1 MSRRTDP
8 TAGDGRVEVAVIV
21 TRFIAGAGGVALRG
35 VLPLDP
41 ARYRITI
48 ITGQGGPL
56 TDRATAA
63 GMNVVIEPSLVS
75 PLSPADDRRALS
87 RLTELCRSGKYDVVH
102 THSAKA
108 GALGRLAAHRA
119 GVPRIVHTYHGFP
132 FHEFQ
137 NPVRRAAY
145 VAIEQ
150 RLARITDS
158 VLAIGSGVATE
169 ALRRGLAT
177 PSTLRTIAPVVE
189 AITVPRTPASR
200 AAARAELGLDA
211 STPLV
216 GTVGR
221 IDYQKAPEHFIA
233 AIAKLRHTSATA
245 VWIGS
250 GPGDHEAKELARRT
264 GLQDRII
271 FAGERSDVP
280 QLLPAF
286 DVFAMASRY
295 EGLPCAVVEAM
306 RCGIPV
312 VATAVNSVPDLVI
325 PGETGL
331 LVPPGRPALLA
342 DAIDNLLD
350 DQRKADRLASHGQTA
365 AGSTYDAN
373 SLADVL
379 DEVYSAHRTTQLV
392 AS

>member
-1 MSRRTDP
+1 MA
-8 TAGDGRVEVAVIV
+8 TAQPIEVAQIV

-41 ARYRITI
+41 DRFRVTI

-56 TDRATAA
+56 TDRAVAA
-63 GMNVVIEPSLVS
+63 GLRVLIEPSLVS
-75 PLSPADDRRALS
+75 PIAPADDRRALK
-87 RLTELCRSGKYDVVH
+87 RLTELCADGGYDVVH

-119 GVPRIVHTYHGFP
+119 SVPQIVHTYHGFP

-145 VAIEQ
+145 VAIER
-150 RLARITDS
+150 RLARITDT
-158 VLAIGSGVATE
+158 VLAIGGGVATE

-177 PSTLRTIAPVVE
+177 PAGLRTIAPVVE
-189 AITVPRTPASR
+189 AVTVPRTPESR
-200 AAARAELGLDA
+200 TRARKVLGIGET
-211 STPLV
+211 TPLV

-221 IDYQKAPEHFIA
+221 IDYQKAPEYLIA
-233 AIAKLRHTSATA
+233 AIAGLRRSDAMA

-250 GPGDHEAKELARRT
+250 GPGVRAASDLVRRL
-264 GLQDRII
+264 GLTTRFV
-271 FAGERSDVP
+271 FAGERSDVAD
-280 QLLPAF
+280 LLPAF

-306 RCGIPV
+306 RCGVPV
-312 VATAVNSVPDLVI
+312 VATAVNSVPDLVV

-331 LVPPGRPALLA
+331 LVPPGRPELLSE
-342 DAIDNLLD
+342 AIDELLD
-350 DQRKADRLASHGQTA
+350 DQDRALRLASRGREA
-365 AGSTYDAN
+365 AGQMFDATR
-373 SLADVL
+373 LADVL
-379 DEVYSAHRTTQLV
+379 AEVYSGCRRSELV
-392 AS
+392 GS